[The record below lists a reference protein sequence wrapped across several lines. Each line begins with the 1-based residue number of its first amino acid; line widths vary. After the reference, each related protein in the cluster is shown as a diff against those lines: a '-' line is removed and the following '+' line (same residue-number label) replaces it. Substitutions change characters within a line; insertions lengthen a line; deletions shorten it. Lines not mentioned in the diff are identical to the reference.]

1 MKIAETLNNFFGNV
15 IKKHMIPKYSEYDL
29 SIDRVENRTIRAV
42 LKYRNHPSILAIP
55 ERKKVQIN
63 VCFKEVSIEE
73 IQKEILN
80 LNNKKAFDIPT
91 KIIKENS
98 DTFGKLLRS
107 FINDS
112 VKSFTFLSF
121 LKDADVTPILK
132 NGKKDKKEKYRLV
145 SIIAV
150 LSKIFE
156 RILFIQMFA
165 FLKTFLTNSN
175 VDSVKVI
182 KPKRSAKNAGK
193 METISQ
199 WRQSFWCIANRSL
212 QSI

>member
-1 MKIAETLNNFFGNV
+1 MSRNSLLEAGAKSEGELTLAKWLSVRLISLAKWLSVRLSLKWFWVRVQLQSLDRIHLTENGEVLKTELKIAETLNNFFGNV
-15 IKKHMIPKYSEYDL
+15 IKKLMIPKYSEYDL

-55 ERKKVQIN
+55 GRKKVQIN

-98 DTFGKLLRS
+98 DTFGKLLCS

-112 VKSFTFLSF
+112 VKPFTFLSF
-121 LKDADVTPILK
+121 LKDADVTPIHK
-132 NGKKDKKEKYRLV
+132 NGKKDKKEKY
-145 SIIAV
+145 
-150 LSKIFE
+150 
-156 RILFIQMFA
+156 
-165 FLKTFLTNSN
+165 
-175 VDSVKVI
+175 
-182 KPKRSAKNAGK
+182 
-193 METISQ
+193 
-199 WRQSFWCIANRSL
+199 
-212 QSI
+212 